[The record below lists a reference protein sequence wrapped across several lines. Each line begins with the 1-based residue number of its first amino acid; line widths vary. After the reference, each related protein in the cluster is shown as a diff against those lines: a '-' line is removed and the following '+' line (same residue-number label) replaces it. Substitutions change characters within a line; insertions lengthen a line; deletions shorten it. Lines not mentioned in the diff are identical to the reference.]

1 MKTKLK
7 IPMLAAV
14 LCSVAMMCS
23 CGESR
28 RAVKPETIPENFSKS
43 AEITFDDN
51 TYCANFRRGGSDIWE
66 CEFTSPE
73 TIEGL
78 KITCSGELCTLNFN
92 ELSYSLDR
100 ANVPQYSVVTLMI
113 KTLETLI
120 SGKELSCTE
129 NGDIITER
137 GLVSGEDF
145 TAVIKKGEL
154 QEITIAQN
162 FTAKFK

>member
-14 LCSVAMMCS
+14 LCAALITCS
-23 CGESR
+23 CGKDRQS
-28 RAVKPETIPENFSKS
+28 AKPETIPEDFSKS
-43 AEITFDDN
+43 AEITLDDN
-51 TYCANFRRGGSDIWE
+51 VYCADFRRGGSDIWE

-78 KITCSGELCTLNFN
+78 KITCSGDLCTLDFK
-92 ELSYSLDR
+92 ELSYTLDR
-100 ANVPQYSVVTLMI
+100 ADVPQYSVVSLVT

-129 NGDIITER
+129 SGGTVTER
-137 GLVSGEDF
+137 GVVNGEDF

-154 QEITIAQN
+154 KEITVAQN
-162 FTAKFK
+162 FKAKFS